1 MVRTTRQVVR
11 SHRRCLFQF
20 NEFPN
25 PSTQDGAASSSHC
38 DDAMIRRSRMTVAA
52 LSQRMDRRFKR
63 VERRFEDFERRVDR
77 RFEDFDRRF
86 ATAAEM
92 RAGFESVHAKIDALI
107 KIIDTQYGH
116 HDRILVEH
124 DARLG
129 DLERRVSASP
139 RTSI

>member
-1 MVRTTRQVVR
+1 
-11 SHRRCLFQF
+11 
-20 NEFPN
+20 
-25 PSTQDGAASSSHC
+25 
-38 DDAMIRRSRMTVAA
+38 MTVAA

-63 VERRFEDFERRVDR
+63 MDRRFDDFERRT
-77 RFEDFDRRF
+77 DRRF
-86 ATAAEM
+86 ADCATEM
-92 RAGFESVHAKIDALI
+92 RVGFESVHAKIDALI
-107 KIIDTQYGH
+107 KMMQAQYGH